1 MKLGINIDHN
11 KRKVPATLRDAV
23 HEIEDLIQW
32 VNQQYRQH
40 HSLKRMQVVKLSNWV
55 RTLVMVPI
63 VVKENQTVRGVKMS
77 EPLMNIVKIFVI
89 LFVCL
94 FVYNTAFGKTITM
107 EVDGKEIITIT
118 VAEEEPDCE

>member
-1 MKLGINIDHN
+1 
-11 KRKVPATLRDAV
+11 
-23 HEIEDLIQW
+23 
-32 VNQQYRQH
+32 
-40 HSLKRMQVVKLSNWV
+40 
-55 RTLVMVPI
+55 MVPI

-77 EPLMNIVKIFVI
+77 EPLMNIVKIIVI

-118 VAEEEPDCE
+118 FAEEEKEQETEEEPDCE

>member
-1 MKLGINIDHN
+1 
-11 KRKVPATLRDAV
+11 
-23 HEIEDLIQW
+23 
-32 VNQQYRQH
+32 
-40 HSLKRMQVVKLSNWV
+40 
-55 RTLVMVPI
+55 MVPI

-77 EPLMNIVKIFVI
+77 EPLMNIIKIFVI

-118 VAEEEPDCE
+118 VAEEEKEVDTEEEPDCE

>member
-1 MKLGINIDHN
+1 
-11 KRKVPATLRDAV
+11 
-23 HEIEDLIQW
+23 
-32 VNQQYRQH
+32 
-40 HSLKRMQVVKLSNWV
+40 
-55 RTLVMVPI
+55 MVPI

-89 LFVCL
+89 LLVCL

-118 VAEEEPDCE
+118 VAEEEKESETEEEPDCE

>member
-1 MKLGINIDHN
+1 
-11 KRKVPATLRDAV
+11 
-23 HEIEDLIQW
+23 
-32 VNQQYRQH
+32 
-40 HSLKRMQVVKLSNWV
+40 
-55 RTLVMVPI
+55 MVPI

-77 EPLMNIVKIFVI
+77 ESLMNIVKIIIV

-118 VAEEEPDCE
+118 VAEEEKEQESEEEPDCE

>member
-1 MKLGINIDHN
+1 
-11 KRKVPATLRDAV
+11 
-23 HEIEDLIQW
+23 
-32 VNQQYRQH
+32 
-40 HSLKRMQVVKLSNWV
+40 
-55 RTLVMVPI
+55 MVPI

-118 VAEEEPDCE
+118 VAEEEKGVETEEEPDCE

>member
-1 MKLGINIDHN
+1 
-11 KRKVPATLRDAV
+11 
-23 HEIEDLIQW
+23 
-32 VNQQYRQH
+32 
-40 HSLKRMQVVKLSNWV
+40 
-55 RTLVMVPI
+55 MVPI

-77 EPLMNIVKIFVI
+77 ESLMNIVKILVV

-118 VAEEEPDCE
+118 VSEENTEEEKEQESEEEPDCE

>member
-1 MKLGINIDHN
+1 
-11 KRKVPATLRDAV
+11 
-23 HEIEDLIQW
+23 
-32 VNQQYRQH
+32 
-40 HSLKRMQVVKLSNWV
+40 
-55 RTLVMVPI
+55 MVPI

-77 EPLMNIVKIFVI
+77 EPLMNIIKIFVI

-118 VAEEEPDCE
+118 VAEEEKESETEEEPDCE

>member
-1 MKLGINIDHN
+1 
-11 KRKVPATLRDAV
+11 
-23 HEIEDLIQW
+23 
-32 VNQQYRQH
+32 
-40 HSLKRMQVVKLSNWV
+40 
-55 RTLVMVPI
+55 MVPI

-77 EPLMNIVKIFVI
+77 EPLMNIVKIIIV

-118 VAEEEPDCE
+118 VAEEEKEQESEEESDCE

>member
-1 MKLGINIDHN
+1 
-11 KRKVPATLRDAV
+11 
-23 HEIEDLIQW
+23 
-32 VNQQYRQH
+32 
-40 HSLKRMQVVKLSNWV
+40 
-55 RTLVMVPI
+55 MVPI

-77 EPLMNIVKIFVI
+77 EPLMNIVKIIIV

-118 VAEEEPDCE
+118 VAEEEKESVTLGPMEICGSNEQCIPEPTLE

>member
-1 MKLGINIDHN
+1 
-11 KRKVPATLRDAV
+11 
-23 HEIEDLIQW
+23 
-32 VNQQYRQH
+32 
-40 HSLKRMQVVKLSNWV
+40 
-55 RTLVMVPI
+55 MVPI

-77 EPLMNIVKIFVI
+77 ESLMNIVKILVV

-118 VAEEEPDCE
+118 VAEEEKESETEEEPDCE

>member
-1 MKLGINIDHN
+1 
-11 KRKVPATLRDAV
+11 
-23 HEIEDLIQW
+23 
-32 VNQQYRQH
+32 
-40 HSLKRMQVVKLSNWV
+40 
-55 RTLVMVPI
+55 MVPI

-77 EPLMNIVKIFVI
+77 EPLMNIVKIIVI

-118 VAEEEPDCE
+118 VAEEEKEVETEEEPDCE